1 MTALIRLMLPF
12 AGLILVLTACGPQSQ
27 APDTDMGVSENTEI
41 QEAFDQFS
49 EEFIEAMLVHS
60 PEWAIYQGRY
70 ENADQ
75 VTLPTPAQRAADL
88 DFLTLWMA
96 QLEAFDPADLRAEQ
110 RSDYALIENVISSRL
125 WYQQE
130 FRRWQWNPASY
141 NAVRVISVLL
151 NTDFAPLDERLRIVM
166 ARLAAVPEYYEA
178 ARQNIDRPTLEHLDL
193 AIVQNQGAFSVLNE
207 ELLEQVRSSGLSAT
221 EKAEFEQY
229 FAAAEAAIKDWID
242 YLGMLS
248 EQWADRDD
256 VRSFRIGPELYEQ
269 KFAYDI
275 QSQFTAEELYQRAL
289 QEKERLLTEMD
300 EITIGL
306 WPDYFPDTPLPE
318 DRLERIGTLID
329 YLSNQHSPLE
339 EFVPEIRR
347 QIPQL
352 AEFVRENDLLFQDPE
367 KPLVVRETPEYMR
380 GTGAI
385 ASVSSPGPFNPGAET
400 YYNITPLEHFGPEAA
415 ASYLREYN
423 DWILQILNI
432 HEAIPGHYT
441 QLLHANLSPSLVKSL
456 FGNGAMIEGWAVYS
470 ERMMLEEGWGN
481 YEPEL
486 WLMHGKWLLRVV
498 HNAILDYEV
507 QVLGAERDE
516 IVTMLQEEAFQ
527 EVSEAT
533 QKWRRATLSQVQL
546 TSYYAGYAE
555 IYELREQM
563 KAALG
568 EDFNLRD
575 WHNEFL
581 SYGSAPVSV
590 IGELMA
596 SQ

>member
-1 MTALIRLMLPF
+1 MTALIRF
-12 AGLILVLTACGPQSQ
+12 VFSSAVLVFFLAACGPQPQS
-27 APDTDMGVSENTEI
+27 PDSETAVSINTEA
-41 QEAFDQFS
+41 QDAFDQFS
-49 EEFIEAMLVHS
+49 EAFIEAMLVHS

-70 ENADQ
+70 ENAGEM
-75 VTLPTPAQRAADL
+75 TLPTPTQRAANL
-88 DFLTLWMA
+88 DFLTLWLE
-96 QLEAFDPADLRAEQ
+96 QLETFDLDSLRVEQ
-110 RSDYALIENVISSRL
+110 RSDYALIHNVLSSRV

-130 FRRWQWNPASY
+130 FRSWQWNPASY
-141 NAVRVISVLL
+141 NVVRTIAVLL
-151 NTDFAPLDERLRIVM
+151 NTEFAPLDERLRIVM
-166 ARLAAVPEYYEA
+166 ARLASVPDYYEA
-178 ARQNIDRPTLEHLDL
+178 ARQNIDRPTLEHIDL
-193 AIVQNQGAFSVLNE
+193 AMVQNQGAFSVLNDA
-207 ELLEQVRSSGLSAT
+207 LIDQVRSSGLSAT
-221 EKAEFEQY
+221 EKAQFEQY
-229 FAAAEAAIKDWID
+229 FAEAEAAIKDWID
-242 YLGMLS
+242 YLGTLS
-248 EQWADRDD
+248 EQWANRDD
-256 VRSFRIGPELYEQ
+256 VRSFRIGAELYEQ

-289 QEKERLLTEMD
+289 LEKERLLTEMD
-300 EITIGL
+300 EITEDL
-306 WPDYFPDTPLPE
+306 WVDYFPDVDMAG
-318 DRLERIGTLID
+318 DRLERIGMLID
-329 YLSNQHSPLE
+329 HLSDRHVALE

-352 AEFVRENDLLFQDPE
+352 ADFVRENDLLFQDPE

-385 ASVSSPGPFNPGAET
+385 ASVSSPGPFNPGADT
-400 YYNITPLEHFGPEAA
+400 YYNITPLEHFGPELA

-423 DWILQILNI
+423 HWILQILNI

-470 ERMMLEEGWGN
+470 ERMMLEEGWGD

-507 QVLGAERDE
+507 QVLGRGRDE
-516 IVTMLQEEAFQ
+516 IVAMLQDEAFQ

-563 KAALG
+563 KAELG
-568 EDFNLRD
+568 EEFNLRD

-581 SYGSAPVSV
+581 SHGSSPVSV
-590 IGELMA
+590 IAELM
-596 SQ
+596 QD